1 MFATVR
7 SNGFAE
13 TGEAARVGTG
23 RAWGKVVE
31 QGVDIPFDKEKLDGL
46 LEEAGVDAVLAT
58 SGHNVRY
65 LLGGYRF
72 FLYEKAD
79 SVGLSRYLP
88 VAGYVRGRAQDAFY
102 VGAGNEDWGT
112 EVRRPWVPLVEN
124 AAWSSADAA
133 ERAAAAVQARVGDR
147 PVVAV
152 EFPYLPADAFE
163 ALHRDL
169 PGATFVEATPLL
181 EELRAIKSSAE
192 LDLIRRASESVVAA
206 MEATFAGSAEGTS
219 KAEIAQRLHRE
230 ETERGLTFDF
240 CLVGMGRSF
249 NRAPSDQRWR
259 AGEVLSLDSGGDY
272 RGYLGDLCRMA
283 VLGEPTPLLEELLN
297 EVKAVQEAARA
308 VIRPG
313 VRGGDVFEAADERL
327 RVSDRK
333 DQLSFLAHGT
343 GLVTHEAPRLTDEGS
358 PPYPADHVD
367 RPLEAGMVLSVE
379 TDLRSPEVGFVKIED
394 TVFVTQDGW
403 QAPADSGR
411 GWNVAGA

>member
-1 MFATVR
+1 M
-7 SNGFAE
+7 
-13 TGEAARVGTG
+13 GTG
-23 RAWGKVVE
+23 RTQGKVVE

-72 FLYEKAD
+72 FLYEKLD

-88 VAGYVRGRAQDAFY
+88 VTGYVRGRTQDAFY
-102 VGAGNEDWGT
+102 IGAGNEDWGT
-112 EVRRPWVPLVEN
+112 EVQRPWVPQVEN
-124 AAWSSADAA
+124 VAWSSSDAA
-133 ERAAAAVQARVGDR
+133 QGAADSMRARVGDR
-147 PVVAV
+147 PTVAV
-152 EFPYLPADAFE
+152 EFPYLPADALE
-163 ALHRDL
+163 VLRRDL
-169 PGATFVEATPLL
+169 PEATFVDVTPLL
-181 EELRAIKSSAE
+181 EELRAIKSDAE
-192 LDLIRRASESVVAA
+192 LDLIRTASESVVAA
-206 MEATFAGSAEGTS
+206 MVATFAGSEEGDS
-219 KAEIAQRLHRE
+219 KAEIAQRLQRE

-240 CLVGMGRSF
+240 CLVGMGRGF

-272 RGYLGDLCRMA
+272 RGYLGDLCRMG
-283 VLGEPTPLLEELLN
+283 VLGEPTQLLEELLD
-297 EVKAVQEAARA
+297 EVKTVQEAARD

-313 VRGGDVFEAADERL
+313 VRGGEIFEAADEQMRA
-327 RVSDRK
+327 SDRK

-343 GLVTHEAPRLTDEGS
+343 GLVTHEAPRLTDKGS

-403 QAPADSGR
+403 QAPAGSGR
-411 GWNVAGA
+411 GWNVADA